1 MTQKI
6 RWFVS
11 DEASSNDTTLRRS
24 ATHTTIQLSEM
35 RLHCLDHILNLAC
48 RARLHGTDAKSFE
61 HVDVTD
67 IDMEAADEKA
77 QMFLNSI
84 KTMIEEEVLK
94 HWRRKGFYGKAH
106 NFVVYV
112 NRSPQRIQRFT
123 AKQREVNDNVPFL
136 YSLLAD
142 GEDAATLF
150 QSDEL
155 HAGEL
160 EREDLIPADDWHDMT
175 EFKELLE
182 TFKELTM
189 RIQGPAHDGTHGAL
203 RKWITELEL
212 LLTIL
217 ENKREFLLKQLLP
230 FYLSDEIFAHRLAIV
245 MNLNYRYNWFY
256 EHWSKRAL
264 HEVREL
270 KRRTQELPKYYRSKI

>member
-1 MTQKI
+1 
-6 RWFVS
+6 
-11 DEASSNDTTLRRS
+11 
-24 ATHTTIQLSEM
+24 M

-142 GEDAATLF
+142 GEVRWNSAYAMFGRLIIFKDAATLF

-230 FYLSDEIFAHRLAIV
+230 FYVHPSTLLGTS
-245 MNLNYRYNWFY
+245 
-256 EHWSKRAL
+256 
-264 HEVREL
+264 
-270 KRRTQELPKYYRSKI
+270 